1 MANISF
7 DQISVGESSGVSN
20 NNVAFFTLKN
30 DGDEAVVRIMHD
42 STADFDIVT
51 THSITLNG
59 KFRRVNCLRTPMDS
73 MDKCP
78 ICASGDK
85 VQQRIYIHMIQ
96 YMKDEQ
102 GRIVA
107 QPVVWERSI
116 QYAVTLK
123 NYIDEY
129 GPLSDCIF
137 KIRRSGVAG
146 SRDTSYSIIFG
157 NPNVYRNEM
166 YPKIANAFDNYR
178 ALGNVVLDKSFDD
191 ISTFMATGNFPQT
204 QKQVA
209 NQQTSVTPQTEPYV
223 NDNPYPVNN
232 TPPHINGGTTSNAY
246 TTNVQTTPV
255 RDTMVNP
262 NTHQYIDNNTNAPQR
277 PVRYY

>member
-20 NNVAFFTLKN
+20 NNVAFFALKN

-166 YPKIANAFDNYR
+166 YPKIANTFDNYK

-209 NQQTSVTPQTEPYV
+209 NQQTNITPQTEPYV

-232 TPPHINGGTTSNAY
+232 TPPHVNGGTTSNAY
-246 TTNVQTTPV
+246 IPNVQTTPV

-262 NTHQYIDNNTNAPQR
+262 NTHQYIDNNTTVPQR

>member
-7 DQISVGESSGVSN
+7 DQISVGDNSSVN
-20 NNVAFFTLKN
+20 NNISFFSLKN
-30 DGDEAVVRIMHD
+30 DGDEAVVRIMHN

-59 KFRRVNCLRTPMDS
+59 KFRRVNCLRTPTDPMDI
-73 MDKCP
+73 CP
-78 ICASGDK
+78 LCANGDK
-85 VQQRIYIHMIQ
+85 IQQRIYIHMIQ
-96 YMKDEQ
+96 YTKDEQ
-102 GRIVA
+102 GRVVA

-137 KIRRSGVAG
+137 KIRRSGAAG

-157 NPNVYRNEM
+157 NPNVYRSDM
-166 YPKIANAFDNYR
+166 YPSIPNAFDNYK
-178 ALGNVVLDKSFDD
+178 ALGNVVMDKSYDD
-191 ISTFMATGNFPQT
+191 ISTFIATGNFPERAKDNT
-204 QKQVA
+204 GDMPTHINENHTYQVT
-209 NQQTSVTPQTEPYV
+209 TSNDFTEPYV
-223 NDNPYPVNN
+223 TTETPYAQPIRN
-232 TPPHINGGTTSNAY
+232 
-246 TTNVQTTPV
+246 
-255 RDTMVNP
+255 TMVNP
-262 NTHQYIDNNTNAPQR
+262 NVHMQNTTQPQR